1 MTTAEFQK
9 KFETGKYV
17 FDKKAFLELK
27 KAYQETTGRF
37 VHFEEHKILKEYVSY
52 LITYLSYKFDR

>member
-1 MTTAEFQK
+1 MFLTK
-9 KFETGKYV
+9 RL
-17 FDKKAFLELK
+17 FLELK